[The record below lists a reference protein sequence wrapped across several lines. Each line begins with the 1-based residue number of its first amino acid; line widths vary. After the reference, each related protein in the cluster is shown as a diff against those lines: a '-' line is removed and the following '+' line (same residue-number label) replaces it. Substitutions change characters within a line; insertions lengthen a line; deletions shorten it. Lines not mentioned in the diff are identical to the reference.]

1 MANTYS
7 QLYVHIIFSVK
18 NREPLIKESFRN
30 ELFSY
35 IGGIIKNKNQKPLAI
50 NGTEN
55 HIHILVG
62 VKPDISLSDLVREIK
77 SNSSKFIN
85 EQKYLR
91 TKFNWQE
98 GFGAFSYSH
107 SQLTTVI
114 KYINN
119 QLEHHKKRTFAD
131 EYKEFLKR
139 FNIEYDEKY
148 VF

>member
-18 NREPLIKESFRN
+18 NREPLIKDSFRN

-55 HIHILVG
+55 HIHLLVG
-62 VKPDISLSDLVREIK
+62 IKPDISLSDLVREIK

-85 EQKYLR
+85 EQKYLG

-119 QLEHHKKRTFAD
+119 QLEHHKKKTFAD
-131 EYKEFLKR
+131 EYKGFLKK

-148 VF
+148 VL

>member
-131 EYKEFLKR
+131 EYKEFLKK